1 MFHDEDTNDLKGT
14 HIVEH
19 EIHVGDTKPIRR
31 PLQDSLRYQGR
42 NAVTSTEDDGDFKM
56 ASSGEDVVED
66 ALNILLNVTE
76 KSGNLRN
83 DLRKDILKAVSNLR
97 KEFAS
102 LKCEVEDKNK
112 LTVDLENRVVEVNST
127 LKALQLGVDGNCRGK
142 KGGDIC
148 RFASELQGH

>member
-1 MFHDEDTNDLKGT
+1 
-14 HIVEH
+14 
-19 EIHVGDTKPIRR
+19 
-31 PLQDSLRYQGR
+31 
-42 NAVTSTEDDGDFKM
+42 M

-66 ALNILLNVTE
+66 TLNILLNVTE